1 MNRSFFTFLLL
12 TLFFW
17 GSISAQDVYS
27 EDFTN
32 GIPNDYI
39 IVDRDGNTP
48 AANVS
53 FVTDAWV
60 LSNSKAAMSTSWY
73 SPAGTSDDWMITSEI
88 AIPMADAGK
97 TLMLTWGERAP
108 DSDYLDGY
116 DLKINT
122 SGQTEPDSFTT
133 ILTVPAASN
142 QWGNKLLDFSAY
154 QGMTIRLAYVN
165 TSNDK
170 YLLLIDD
177 ISIKGFAPNDMAALS
192 NPNPNYMLSSDKL
205 KLDVQNFGLASV
217 TSCDLSYSVDG
228 GAAVTE
234 NVTVSNLS
242 TLATTTLSHPTTP
255 SWSTGAHS
263 ITMWVSNVNGG
274 TDDDLT
280 NDSLTFDV
288 VVYDASSYTDRNTV
302 LEVFT
307 SSTCNPCKPG
317 NAKIK
322 SVVGGMTVKPILLK
336 YQQDFPGSGDPYT
349 TTETVERRRFYGINA
364 VPTTQIDGLVKTLNP
379 NDLTANDIA
388 SAQAIGALI
397 DAEASY
403 QIDSAN
409 QSIRVYGSYTP
420 RVDIISG
427 TKMIIAIKEWLTKK
441 NVKSNGETE
450 FDNVVK
456 KLYNGMDGIDL
467 AGKEAGTTYDFD
479 YTYTFNGNYKLPTN
493 GQPANI
499 IDFASEHSVENFN
512 NLGASIIFES
522 SRDQYVLQSVE
533 SSFVVGLNELPQLK
547 DLSTYPNP
555 TTDFLNV
562 DFSTA
567 ESMPITINVID
578 FSGKVIISESLGNL
592 AKGAYKHTL
601 DLSKLANGNYD
612 LTILSG
618 SNGVSSSFTVVK

>member
-1 MNRSFFTFLLL
+1 
-12 TLFFW
+12 
-17 GSISAQDVYS
+17 
-27 EDFTN
+27 
-32 GIPNDYI
+32 
-39 IVDRDGNTP
+39 
-48 AANVS
+48 
-53 FVTDAWV
+53 
-60 LSNSKAAMSTSWY
+60 
-73 SPAGTSDDWMITSEI
+73 
-88 AIPMADAGK
+88 
-97 TLMLTWGERAP
+97 
-108 DSDYLDGY
+108 
-116 DLKINT
+116 
-122 SGQTEPDSFTT
+122 
-133 ILTVPAASN
+133 
-142 QWGNKLLDFSAY
+142 
-154 QGMTIRLAYVN
+154 
-165 TSNDK
+165 
-170 YLLLIDD
+170 
-177 ISIKGFAPNDMAALS
+177 
-192 NPNPNYMLSSDKL
+192 
-205 KLDVQNFGLASV
+205 
-217 TSCDLSYSVDG
+217 
-228 GAAVTE
+228 
-234 NVTVSNLS
+234 
-242 TLATTTLSHPTTP
+242 
-255 SWSTGAHS
+255 
-263 ITMWVSNVNGG
+263 
-274 TDDDLT
+274 
-280 NDSLTFDV
+280 
-288 VVYDASSYTDRNTV
+288 
-302 LEVFT
+302 
-307 SSTCNPCKPG
+307 
-317 NAKIK
+317 
-322 SVVGGMTVKPILLK
+322 MTVKPILLK